1 MASETLKTL
10 LIAVGD
16 ASMGD
21 EAIVQ
26 WVSEQAAKWK
36 LPYLYVKTLPN
47 LHINLLEDLQ
57 NFSAVVVVVATAQS
71 AKATLEEIEGS
82 EDGYSS
88 PHLADATTL
97 KTLHKNLYQQSIF
110 WHALSIKTTQVAK
123 GKPVSKDAMA
133 NGELGLQ
140 LLKRHLTQ
148 KSVSE

>member
-10 LIAVGD
+10 LIAAGD
-16 ASMGD
+16 TSLGD

-36 LPYLYVKTLPN
+36 LPYLYVRTLPCLN
-47 LHINLLEDLQ
+47 INLLEDLQ
-57 NFSAVVVVVATAQS
+57 NFSAVVLVVATAQS
-71 AKATLEEIEGS
+71 DKATLEEIEGS

-110 WHALSIKTTQVAK
+110 WHVLTIKTAQVAK
-123 GKPVSKDAMA
+123 GKPISKEVMA
-133 NGELGLQ
+133 NAELGLQ

-148 KSVSE
+148 KPAAD